1 MTSPT
6 LVGTRLT
13 KWEKSL
19 QTKKKNATKEINKVV
34 QQRKN
39 QIMSQGGKE
48 VERELPKILR
58 AATEDV
64 YQTHFRLLEKFG
76 KKQLNKLKRK
86 ILG

>member
-1 MTSPT
+1 
-6 LVGTRLT
+6 
-13 KWEKSL
+13 
-19 QTKKKNATKEINKVV
+19 
-34 QQRKN
+34 
-39 QIMSQGGKE
+39 MSQGGKE